1 MIKVEPLG
9 KAEVQNLLIVGV
21 DTVFAAASAKK
32 AGYNVYVADYFGD
45 IDLRRV
51 CRDFMAV
58 IEQKEGKSCGRIM
71 WNFKPEAFLQMAKI
85 LVKKHNIDAILL
97 SSGLDDYFDVLCGL
111 NSLAPIMGNP
121 PKVFMDI
128 RKEPKF
134 FDELESL
141 GVPHP
146 ETATAKDVFEA
157 KEIAANMGF
166 PVVVKPVKGFG
177 GVDIKLVSNQEEME
191 KVFPITSQ
199 SSENIIVQKF
209 IEGVHASI
217 SILAGESGVRVLS
230 INEQLLGLP
239 SVFQHEPFGYCGNIV
254 PLKVDS
260 SIFEK
265 CKSIAE
271 KIASHFSLIGSNGID
286 IVISSNGEP
295 YVIEVNPRFQGTL
308 GCVEEVLGINL
319 VESHIRACLYG
330 ELPSVRSSSKFC
342 TRLILYSP
350 KRVFAPDL
358 AAFQEAVDIPLPN
371 SIIEEGEPLCS
382 ILAVGKSRNS
392 SFRKAERLARR
403 IYGRLREA

>member
-1 MIKVEPLG
+1 MIKVEPLR
-9 KAEVQNLLIVGV
+9 KDEVRNILIVGV

-32 AGYNVYVADYFGD
+32 ASYNVYVADYFGD
-45 IDLRRV
+45 IDLKHV

-71 WNFKPEAFLQMAKI
+71 WNFKPEAFLQMAKN

-111 NSLAPIMGNP
+111 NSLTPIMGNS
-121 PKVFMDI
+121 PKVFMDV
-128 RKEPKF
+128 REKPKF

-141 GVPHP
+141 GVPYP
-146 ETATAKDVFEA
+146 ETATAKDVLEA

-177 GVDIKLVSNQEEME
+177 GVDIRLVSNQEEME

-199 SSENIIVQKF
+199 SGGKIIVQKF

-254 PLKVDS
+254 PLKVDG
-260 SIFEK
+260 SIFDK
-265 CKSIAE
+265 CKAIAE

-286 IVISSNGEP
+286 IVISSNGVP

-308 GCVEEVLGINL
+308 GCIEKVLGINL

-330 ELPSVRSSSKFC
+330 ELPIVRSSSKFC
-342 TRLILYSP
+342 TRLILYAP

-358 AAFQEAVDIPLPN
+358 AAFQEAADIPLPN

-403 IYGRLREA
+403 IYGKLREA